1 MLHIYSKRSPA
12 LAMHHQ
18 AWKKSQHR
26 WKKISLTYKL
36 QMSTTCNMLRIISRL
51 LTDIR
56 SISGKTYCYLINY
69 RYIRKYPFLN
79 ISVSQ
84 KHLFSIELH
93 LDLLN
98 CKIRICT
105 KINLK
110 TREWFDRYVKQNP
123 LRYTRR
129 HMRQNCLFQHELS
142 IRHGYYRIFI
152 AHFRQKSSI
161 IQRK

>member
-1 MLHIYSKRSPA
+1 
-12 LAMHHQ
+12 
-18 AWKKSQHR
+18 
-26 WKKISLTYKL
+26 
-36 QMSTTCNMLRIISRL
+36 MSTTCNMLRIISRL

-110 TREWFDRYVKQNP
+110 KKNGLIGMSSKIHLDTLAGTCVKTIYFIRIKSLN
-123 LRYTRR
+123 
-129 HMRQNCLFQHELS
+129 FLS
-142 IRHGYYRIFI
+142 DMV
-152 AHFRQKSSI
+152 I
-161 IQRK
+161 IEFLLPILGKRAP